1 MITVLVG
8 DQSVDCY
15 SGDIVND
22 SIDTSVGVVPF
33 EWSTGFQLQQV
44 IDAIAAYL
52 AGTPVPVTSTGIG
65 WIIDLP
71 SATHPQAEIKEIDFV
86 VNLINFCW
94 RESDYNGD
102 CGVAFTF
109 TVDTTP
115 TEVAAAIVALVS

>member
-1 MITVLVG
+1 MITVMVG
-8 DQSVDCY
+8 EANVDCY

-22 SIDTSVGVVPF
+22 TLNTSVGVIPF
-33 EWSTGFQLQQV
+33 EWSTGVQLRQV

-102 CGVAFTF
+102 CGVTFTF

-115 TEVAAAIVALVS
+115 SEVAAAIVALVS